1 MFLDENVQESS
12 STEIEKLIFDP
23 HIHSKY
29 SGDSAIEPAII
40 LKVAKKMGLDGIAV
54 TDHMTING
62 GIETRKMNL
71 DPDFYVIVGSEIETN
86 NKEDLVGLFLTEEIK
101 SRNTEDVITE
111 IKAQGGVV
119 FWAHPFRFGKNLLH
133 SDAIEQLDLIE
144 GFNSKTSASRNALA
158 EQLAR
163 KYDKPVIGAS
173 DAHQAFEIGNGTTF
187 LQETGFDSTREA
199 LINGKTRIVNSCLSY
214 DYLDDML

>member
-1 MFLDENVQESS
+1 
-12 STEIEKLIFDP
+12 LIFDP

-54 TDHMTING
+54 TDHMTIKG

-71 DPDFYVIVGSEIETN
+71 DPDFYVIVGSEVETN

-144 GFNSKTSASRNALA
+144 GFNSKTSASMNAFA
-158 EQLAR
+158 QQLAL

-173 DAHQAFEIGNGTTF
+173 DAHQAFEIGNGKTF
-187 LQETGFDSTREA
+187 VQETGFDNAREA
-199 LINGKTRIVNSCLSY
+199 FASGKTRIADSRLSY